1 LTRIPAQKEFFD
13 EMDVF
18 DISNNLFP
26 IIPAGS
32 LKFNSDF
39 MSIID
44 VSNCGVGH
52 IELEAFVGNIS
63 VELK

>member
-1 LTRIPAQKEFFD
+1 
-13 EMDVF
+13 MDVF